1 MRVGIDYR
9 PALLQKSGFAR
20 YVANLTRHLVE
31 VDDGI
36 ELSLFSVFWEDHKNR
51 LAAAR
56 LPDDERVQLAAARFP
71 GRVLKFL
78 GRFTPL
84 SVETWSDEL
93 DLFHFTDCIETPV
106 KTEPVVCTIFN
117 TSFLK
122 DESFHTQKTRERLEA
137 VAGSLVERATVVL
150 TISEANRADIISHY
164 DVSEDRLLVTPLS
177 ADPVFFE
184 PFETSPQEVP
194 HILML
199 GTLEPRKNIPRA
211 LRALEV
217 ILERG
222 VEARMLIVGP
232 KGWMHDEI
240 FELLERPKLKDAVT
254 YLGELNDHALL
265 ALLRNSAM
273 LAYPALWEGFGL
285 PVVEAMAAG
294 IPVLTSDRGAL
305 KEVAGDGAHLVD
317 PTSVEA
323 IADGFERILTDADYR
338 DSLSLLGKERAKS
351 FSWDEC
357 ARRTIEGYELAM
369 KIQKG

>member
-1 MRVGIDYR
+1 M
-9 PALLQKSGFAR
+9 KSGFGR
-20 YVANLTRHLVE
+20 YVSNLTRHLVE
-31 VDDGI
+31 IDNEI

-84 SVETWSDEL
+84 SVETWSDDL
-93 DLFHFTDCIETPV
+93 DLFHFTDHVETPV
-106 KTEPVVCTIFN
+106 KTEPVVCTVFD

-122 DESFHTQKTRERLEA
+122 EDSFHPAKTREKLRG
-137 VAGSLVERATVVL
+137 VTGSLVERATVVL
-150 TISEANRADIISHY
+150 TISESNRTEIIEHY
-164 DVSEDRLLVTPLS
+164 SVPEDRLLVTPLGV
-177 ADPVFFE
+177 DPVFFE
-184 PFETSPQEVP
+184 PFERSPQDVP

-199 GTLEPRKNIPRA
+199 GTLEPRKNIPRS

-217 ILERG
+217 ILEKG
-222 VEARMLIVGP
+222 LEARMVIVGP
-232 KGWMHDEI
+232 KGWLHDEI
-240 FELLERPKLKDAVT
+240 FELMERPLLKEAVT
-254 YLGELNDHALL
+254 YLGEVKDHALL
-265 ALLRNSAM
+265 AILRNSAM

-305 KEVAGDGAHLVD
+305 REIANDAAHLVD

-323 IADGFERILTDADYR
+323 IADGFEKILTDVSYWNE
-338 DSLSLLGKERAKS
+338 LSTLGQARARA
-351 FSWDEC
+351 FTWNEC
-357 ARRTIEGYELAM
+357 ASRTLDGYKLAM
-369 KIQKG
+369 KIKGN